1 MASEKAL
8 YTAAVAVLVLGLGNS
23 FVNSNPDWLRNLSDR
38 SVATAERLSGRAE
51 QYLAMAQIMV
61 GRGESNVGRTQAT
74 LGRMQARLGEVQA
87 NLARHQAEMV
97 RVQARVQ
104 AEDMRV
110 LTLQQIRQVRVACP
124 RVMVQVASR

>member
-8 YTAAVAVLVLGLGNS
+8 YTVAVVVLALGLGNS
-23 FVNSNPDWLRNLSDR
+23 LVDNNPDWLRNLSDR
-38 SVATAERLSGRAE
+38 SVATAQRLTGRAE

-61 GRGESNVGRTQAT
+61 GRGESNVGSTQAS
-74 LGRMQARLGEVQA
+74 LGQLQARLGEVQA
-87 NLARHQAEMV
+87 NLARHQVEMV

-110 LTLQQIRQVRVACP
+110 MTLQQVRQIRIACP
-124 RVMVQVASR
+124 RVAIQVAQR